1 MKRDSRLS
9 NILHALLHMAEHE
22 ARTGAPMTS
31 DQLAVCLSTHPVVV
45 RRTMAG
51 LREQGLVASEK
62 GHGGGWRL
70 ARPLD
75 RVTLGQVNTA
85 LGEPGLFPEAPPVE
99 ADGCLVEAAVNGA
112 LAGTY
117 AAART
122 LLVARLNEITLA
134 DLAADFAR
142 RMAEHPKRD
151 LLNARLNAHR
161 PE

>member
-1 MKRDSRLS
+1 
-9 NILHALLHMAEHE
+9 
-22 ARTGAPMTS
+22 
-31 DQLAVCLSTHPVVV
+31 
-45 RRTMAG
+45 
-51 LREQGLVASEK
+51 
-62 GHGGGWRL
+62 
-70 ARPLD
+70 
-75 RVTLGQVNTA
+75 VTLGQVNTA

-99 ADGCLVEAAVNGA
+99 ADGCLVEAAVNDA

-117 AAART
+117 AAARA